1 MGVIIGVV
9 IGYALGS
16 RAGPEAWAE
25 FEDAWHTIYT
35 SEEVRDLAAGA
46 LSIARRPGGEEGR
59 GHRRDPGWRRAALP
73 PAAGGLAAHEVRRRV
88 QGPDDG
94 KGAGGADHRAG
105 R

>member
-16 RAGPEAWAE
+16 RAGPDAWSE

-46 LSIARRPGGEEGR
+46 LSIARDLVEK
-59 GHRRDPGWRRAALP
+59 RAEVI
-73 PAAGGLAAHEVRRRV
+73 AGIM
-88 QGPDDG
+88 
-94 KGAGGADHRAG
+94 GGAEPRSRLRPVA
-105 R
+105 